1 VRRVGAALV
10 LATWLCPGL
19 AAAAICEEWVAS
31 MVSAQGTIQARRAG
45 ESEWLHTGVGDRF
58 CPGDSIRALDR
69 SRAAVL
75 LRNEAVLRL
84 DQNTTITLTVVK
96 DVPASWVELL
106 RGIVHFLSRLPR
118 GLKVV
123 TPFVNGTVEGTEFV
137 FEVAPDRAILTV
149 LEGRVAAENAMG
161 QLTVA
166 SGQAVVARPG
176 EPPIPL
182 AVVRPR
188 DAVQWA
194 LYYPSILD
202 YRATDFPDTTGE
214 DWPARV
220 RRSIEAYRKG
230 DLAGA
235 FASLEGARAD
245 IPDPRFFTYRAVL
258 LLSVGR
264 VEEGKSE
271 IVRALA
277 LDPKDGQALALQ
289 SLIAVVQNEK
299 DEALRLAR
307 SAIEL
312 SPGSAGAWIALSYA
326 QQASFDLDGARRS
339 LEEAVKLDPQS
350 PTAHARLAEIWLSLG
365 KLGEALAEANEAARL
380 NPDHARTQTV
390 EGFAYLAQVNTKAAQ
405 EAFQRAIA
413 LDPADP
419 LPRLGLGL
427 TRIRTGDLDGGR
439 REIEIAAALDPDNSL
454 VRSYLGKAYYEE
466 KRDSVAVQEFER
478 AKTLDPN
485 DPTPWFY
492 DAIEKQSVN
501 RPVEALHDLQQA
513 IDLNDN
519 RAVYRSRLLLD
530 EDLAARSASLARIY
544 DDLGFRQLALAEGWK
559 SVSTD
564 PANYSAHR
572 FLADSYSV
580 LPHHEVA
587 RVSELLQSQL
597 LQPIN
602 LVPVEP
608 QRAASR
614 LFILSGT
621 GPTEPGFNEFNA
633 LFERNRLSAYGSGV
647 VGGNSTYGDS
657 LALAGLWNQLSFSLG
672 QFHYETN
679 GFRQNNDLT
688 QDIYNVFLQGSLS
701 YQTSLFGEFRD
712 TRLEKGDLPLRF
724 DPDRFN
730 PTLRQHE
737 DTDSARLGFR
747 HAFTPGSQLIASA
760 AYGKVDASADLAPDI
775 SIKSKDEGYT
785 GEIQHL
791 LRWGSFD
798 LTSGAGYFRGD
809 RKDRSSAFGF
819 ESAEDRTIQHTNF
832 YLYSSINYPKQLVTT
847 LGASVDLFDGIVER
861 DQANPKVGLAWT
873 PLPGTTLRGAVFR
886 VVKRTLVSNQT
897 IEPTQVAGFNQFFDD
912 PEGTTAWRY
921 GIAVDQTF
929 SRDLHAGAELSRRD
943 LRVPFTDL
951 SGPTPQILEV
961 DWREEVGRA
970 YVYWTPHPWWGLSL
984 EYYFERLRRDPA
996 FVGEEEIRRVRT
1008 HRVPVGINFFH
1019 PSGVTVRLQATYVNQ
1034 HGEFGDPVSGT
1045 VSGGDQFIVVDAAV
1059 AYRLPRRWGLVSLE
1073 VKNLFDRRFRFQES
1087 DPASPIVSP
1096 ELLILGKLTLAY

>member
-1 VRRVGAALV
+1 MRRVWAALV
-10 LATWLCPGL
+10 LAAWLCPGL
-19 AAAAICEEWVAS
+19 AAAAVCEEWVAS
-31 MVSAQGTIQARRAG
+31 MVSAQGTIQARRGG

-58 CPGDSIRALDR
+58 CPGDSIRALDQ

-96 DVPASWVELL
+96 DAPATWVDLL

-118 GLKVV
+118 GLKVL

-137 FEVAPDRAILTV
+137 FEVAPDRAVLTV

-161 QLTVA
+161 RLTVA
-166 SGQAVVARPG
+166 TGQAVVARPG
-176 EPPIPL
+176 QPPMPL

-202 YRATDFPDTTGE
+202 YRATDFPDIAGE
-214 DWPARV
+214 DWPAWV

-235 FASLEGARAD
+235 FASLEGVGAG

-264 VEEGKSE
+264 VEEARSD
-271 IVRALA
+271 IRRALA
-277 LDPKDGQALALQ
+277 LDPKDGQALALL

-307 SAIEL
+307 SAVES
-312 SPGSAGAWIALSYA
+312 SPASAGAWIALSYA
-326 QQASFDLDGARRS
+326 QQASFNLEGARRS

-350 PTAHARLAEIWLSLG
+350 PTAHARLAEIWLSFG
-365 KLGEALAEANEAARL
+365 KVGEALAEANEAARL
-380 NPDHARTQTV
+380 SPDYARTRTV
-390 EGFAYLAQVNTKAAQ
+390 QGFAYLAEVKIKAAQ

-427 TRIRTGDLDGGR
+427 ARIRTGDLDSGR

-454 VRSYLGKAYYEE
+454 IRSYLGKAYYEE
-466 KRDSVAVQEFER
+466 KRDAIAVEEFRR

-501 RPVEALHDLQQA
+501 QPVEALHDLQRA
-513 IDLNDN
+513 IALNDN

-544 DDLGFRQLALAEGWK
+544 DDLGFQQLALAEGWK
-559 SVSTD
+559 SVSAD

-621 GPTEPGFNEFNA
+621 GPTQPGFNEFNA

-647 VGGNSTYGDS
+647 VGGNSTYGDA
-657 LALAGLWNQLSFSLG
+657 LALAGLWNQLAFSLG

-724 DPDRFN
+724 DPDSFN

-760 AYGKVDASADLAPDI
+760 AYGKVDATADVAPDI
-775 SIKSKDEGYT
+775 GLKSKDEGYT

-791 LRWGSFD
+791 FRWRSFD

-809 RKDRSSAFGF
+809 RKDRSSVFGF

-847 LGASVDLFDGIVER
+847 LGGSVDLFDGIVER
-861 DQANPKVGLAWT
+861 NQANPKVGLAWT

-929 SRDLHAGAELSRRD
+929 SRDLHAGAEALK
-943 LRVPFTDL
+943 T
-951 SGPTPQILEV
+951 GPP
-961 DWREEVGRA
+961 R
-970 YVYWTPHPWWGLSL
+970 
-984 EYYFERLRRDPA
+984 
-996 FVGEEEIRRVRT
+996 
-1008 HRVPVGINFFH
+1008 PVH
-1019 PSGVTVRLQATYVNQ
+1019 
-1034 HGEFGDPVSGT
+1034 
-1045 VSGGDQFIVVDAAV
+1045 
-1059 AYRLPRRWGLVSLE
+1059 
-1073 VKNLFDRRFRFQES
+1073 
-1087 DPASPIVSP
+1087 
-1096 ELLILGKLTLAY
+1096 